1 MVYIYFALLVVIWS
15 YSWVVAK
22 VALGFTNPIA
32 FSLLRTIVGTL
43 AIFLFIVSIKKI
55 QKLKEPFL
63 VALLGLTQTTGFF
76 IFANLSL
83 VSGGAGKVSLLIYTM
98 PFWSIIFANI
108 ILKETVSRAQKIA
121 IVGSFLGLVFII
133 EPWNLRSNFLS
144 DFFALLSAISWAIS
158 ITIAKII
165 LNKQKMNILSL
176 NSYQMLFGFVGILIC
191 YLFIPQQK
199 ETIFSTYLIFA
210 VLYAGIV
217 ATALGWFLW
226 LYVLEKMKVN
236 IASLSSLAVPI
247 LTILESWF
255 QLGEKPN
262 VFEICGI
269 VLIALSLLLI
279 YLDASFKVKKSGY
292 LKK

>member
-22 VALGFTNPIA
+22 VALGFTSPIA
-32 FSLLRTIVGTL
+32 FSLLRTIVGTV

-121 IVGSFLGLVFII
+121 IVGSFLGLIFII

-199 ETIFSTYLIFA
+199 ETIFSPYLIFA

>member
-22 VALGFTNPIA
+22 VALGFTSPIA

-121 IVGSFLGLVFII
+121 IVGSFLGLVFIM

-191 YLFIPQQK
+191 YLFIPQQQ
-199 ETIFSTYLIFA
+199 ETIFSPYLIFA

>member
-22 VALGFTNPIA
+22 IALEFTNPIA
-32 FSLLRTIVGTL
+32 FSLLRTFVGTL
-43 AIFLFIVSIKKI
+43 AIFLFIISTKKI

-63 VALLGLTQTTGFF
+63 ISLLGLTQTTGFF

-98 PFWSIIFANI
+98 PFWSIIFAHI

-121 IVGSFLGLVFII
+121 IIGSFFGLVFII
-133 EPWNLRSNFLS
+133 KPWSLQSNFLS
-144 DFFALLSAISWAIS
+144 DFFAILSAISWAIS

-165 LNKQKMNILSL
+165 LNKQKMNVLSL
-176 NSYQMLFGFVGILIC
+176 NAYQMFFGLVGILIC
-191 YLFIPQQK
+191 YIFIPQHK
-199 ETIFSTYLIFA
+199 ATVFSGYLIFA
-210 VLYAGIV
+210 ILYAGII

-247 LTILESWF
+247 LAILESWF
-255 QLGEKPN
+255 QLDEKPGI
-262 VFEICGI
+262 FETCGI
-269 VLIALSLLLI
+269 ILIALSLLLI
-279 YLDASFKVKKSGY
+279 YLDATFKVKRAAT
-292 LKK
+292 

>member
-22 VALGFTNPIA
+22 VALGFTSPIA

-121 IVGSFLGLVFII
+121 IVGSFLGLVFIM

-199 ETIFSTYLIFA
+199 ETIFSPYLIFA

-226 LYVLEKMKVN
+226 LYVLEKIKVN

>member
-1 MVYIYFALLVVIWS
+1 
-15 YSWVVAK
+15 VAK
-22 VALGFTNPIA
+22 VALGFTSPIA

-121 IVGSFLGLVFII
+121 IVGSFLGLVFIM

-199 ETIFSTYLIFA
+199 ETIFSPYLIFA

>member
-22 VALGFTNPIA
+22 VALGFTSPIA
-32 FSLLRTIVGTL
+32 FSLLRTIVGTV
-43 AIFLFIVSIKKI
+43 AIFLFIVSIKKFH
-55 QKLKEPFL
+55 KLKEPFL

-121 IVGSFLGLVFII
+121 IVGSFLGLVFIM

-199 ETIFSTYLIFA
+199 ETIFSPYLIFA

-269 VLIALSLLLI
+269 ILIALSLLLI

>member
-22 VALGFTNPIA
+22 VALEFTSPIA

-55 QKLKEPFL
+55 HKLKEPLL

-121 IVGSFLGLVFII
+121 IVGSFLGLVFIV
-133 EPWNLRSNFLS
+133 EPWNLQSNFLS
-144 DFFALLSAISWAIS
+144 DFFALLSAVSWAIS

-165 LNKQKMNILSL
+165 LNKQKMNVLSL
-176 NSYQMLFGFVGILIC
+176 NSYQMLFGFIGILIC
-191 YLFIPQQK
+191 YIFIPQQK
-199 ETIFSTYLIFA
+199 ETIFSSYLIFA

-236 IASLSSLAVPI
+236 IASLSSLTVPI

-255 QLGEKPN
+255 QLGEKPD

-279 YLDASFKVKKSGY
+279 YLDATFKVNKVAT
-292 LKK
+292 

>member
-1 MVYIYFALLVVIWS
+1 
-15 YSWVVAK
+15 VAK
-22 VALGFTNPIA
+22 VALRFTSPIA

-121 IVGSFLGLVFII
+121 IVGSFLGLVFIM

-199 ETIFSTYLIFA
+199 ETIFSPYLIFA

-217 ATALGWFLW
+217 ATAVGWFLW
-226 LYVLEKMKVN
+226 LYVLEKMKVS

-255 QLGEKPN
+255 QLGEKTN

-279 YLDASFKVKKSGY
+279 YLDASFKVKKVAT
-292 LKK
+292 

>member
-22 VALGFTNPIA
+22 VALGFTSPIA

-121 IVGSFLGLVFII
+121 IVGSFLGLVFIM

-165 LNKQKMNILSL
+165 LNKQKINILSL

-199 ETIFSTYLIFA
+199 ETIFSPYLIFA

-262 VFEICGI
+262 VLEICGI

>member
-1 MVYIYFALLVVIWS
+1 MTYIYFALLVFIWS

-22 VALGFTNPIA
+22 VALEFTNPIA
-32 FSLLRTIVGTL
+32 FSLLRTIIGTL
-43 AIFLFIVSIKKI
+43 AIFLFIVLVKKI
-55 QKLKEPFL
+55 HKPKEPFL
-63 VALLGLTQTTGFF
+63 VALLGLTQTTLFF

-108 ILKETVSRAQKIA
+108 ILKETVSRAQKFA
-121 IVGSFLGLVFII
+121 IIGSFLGLVFII
-133 EPWNLRSNFLS
+133 EPWRLYSNFLS

-165 LNKQKMNILSL
+165 LNKQKMSILSL
-176 NSYQMLFGFVGILIC
+176 NFYQMLFGLIGILIC

-199 ETIFSTYLIFA
+199 ETIFSPYLIFA
-210 VLYAGIV
+210 VLYTGII

-255 QLGEKPN
+255 QLGEKPDT
-262 VFEICGI
+262 FETCGI

-279 YLDASFKVKKSGY
+279 YLDATFKVKKVAT
-292 LKK
+292 KK

>member
-22 VALGFTNPIA
+22 VALGFTSPIA

-199 ETIFSTYLIFA
+199 ETIFSPYLIFA

>member
-121 IVGSFLGLVFII
+121 IVGSFLGLIFII

-279 YLDASFKVKKSGY
+279 YLDASFRVKKVAT
-292 LKK
+292 